1 MGRRTCLVDTS
12 PILLSTLPP
21 MPSPVGGLI
30 ELLSST
36 HGHGAMPIGL
46 RIVRPLV
53 ICGAIVAVL
62 QRPTMSQ
69 EPNYAWSPSRT
80 HSPPSLR
87 SPRTS
92 KAVVR
97 PRPRARAGR
106 QSVQSLFKARC
117 QPVNRGQ
124 FVKAA
129 AAPPL
134 QGTRKSEEGGKEGR
148 KKAKGAL
155 SV

>member
-1 MGRRTCLVDTS
+1 MS
-12 PILLSTLPP
+12 
-21 MPSPVGGLI
+21 GLI

-36 HGHGAMPIGL
+36 HGAMPVGL

-53 ICGAIVAVL
+53 ICGAIVAAAPDHVAGAKL
-62 QRPTMSQ
+62 CMVSLSHPF
-69 EPNYAWSPSRT
+69 PSL
-80 HSPPSLR
+80 PPSVRRGQARR
-87 SPRTS
+87 SCVLARG
-92 KAVVR
+92 
-97 PRPRARAGR
+97 RAGR

-134 QGTRKSEEGGKEGR
+134 RGTRKSEEGRKKGR
-148 KKAKGAL
+148 KQRVLLSPLKLQSLPRSYMDAGKGEICE
-155 SV
+155 

>member
-1 MGRRTCLVDTS
+1 MHGLPLA
-12 PILLSTLPP
+12 PIPLPP
-21 MPSPVGGLI
+21 S
-30 ELLSST
+30 
-36 HGHGAMPIGL
+36 
-46 RIVRPLV
+46 VRRGQARRS
-53 ICGAIVAVL
+53 CVL
-62 QRPTMSQ
+62 ARG
-69 EPNYAWSPSRT
+69 
-80 HSPPSLR
+80 
-87 SPRTS
+87 
-92 KAVVR
+92 
-97 PRPRARAGR
+97 RAGR